1 MLITCPECEKEISS
15 LAEKCPS
22 CGYPILQR
30 VNSTTIIKQKK
41 EGCFLQTLNIG
52 CLIIL
57 IIIGIIVFIS
67 FMSVI
72 YSTYNKTEKIDS
84 TKMEQNK

>member
-22 CGYPILQR
+22 CGYPIVQR
-30 VNSTTIIKQKK
+30 MNSATIIKQKK

-52 CLIIL
+52 CLIIVS
-57 IIIGIIVFIS
+57 IIGIIVFIL

-72 YSTYNKTEKIDS
+72 YPTGSKTEKVDS
-84 TKMEQNK
+84 TKIEQSK